1 MRGDE
6 QIECALADGV
16 LCEKAAR
23 YSKMPFGKTFYM
35 MHLIIET
42 FYGNIRYNYLDFRAI
57 ILCEESD
64 ECITLLAD
72 RHSFM

>member
-1 MRGDE
+1 MCRVMEEMRGDE

-35 MHLIIET
+35 MHLIT
-42 FYGNIRYNYLDFRAI
+42 
-57 ILCEESD
+57 
-64 ECITLLAD
+64 
-72 RHSFM
+72 

>member
-1 MRGDE
+1 MCRVMEEMRGDE

-16 LCEKAAR
+16 LC
-23 YSKMPFGKTFYM
+23 
-35 MHLIIET
+35 
-42 FYGNIRYNYLDFRAI
+42 YLDFREI